1 MNLNRASRVRD
12 DEQGFTLIELLV
24 VVIVVGIL
32 AAIAI
37 PVFLNQREKGWRSQV
52 QSDLRNHAI
61 VMETRL
67 TDAGTYDGAPA
78 ADTSGKVTLAVKTA
92 NATTYCLEAFH
103 ADNNDEIW
111 SIAPGGGNTLQKAA
125 CASRATRTTAAP

>member
-1 MNLNRASRVRD
+1 MNLNLGSRVRD
-12 DEQGFTLIELLV
+12 DEGGFTLIELLV
-24 VVIVVGIL
+24 VVIIVGIL

-37 PVFLNQREKGWRSQV
+37 PVFLNQRQKGWRGEV

-78 ADTSGKVTLAVKTA
+78 AATSSGVTLTVPTA
-92 NATTYCLEAFH
+92 TATTYCIQAFH
-103 ADNNDEIW
+103 ANNRDEIW
-111 SIAPGGGNTLQKAA
+111 SMVPGANSMQKAA
-125 CASRATRTTAAP
+125 CSARTSATTAAP